1 MPVQTIFRNVQF
13 AADEPFREGRLPFDY
28 FLPRRAP
35 GQFLRF
41 ARPELGR
48 LSDRFSI
55 HSPILSQALDPRLA
69 AESRWRLENAFFD
82 QMRFDVVMHGQFLV
96 RGRTF
101 QGKRASSVATGVC
114 RSTTLVMRWTVTGPW
129 LHVRDARAAARRT
142 FHA

>member
-28 FLPRRAP
+28 FLPWRAP

-69 AESRWRLENAFFD
+69 AEIRCWLENAFFD
-82 QMRFDVVMHGQFLV
+82 QMRFNVVVHEQSLICA
-96 RGRTF
+96 RTF
-101 QGKRASSVATGVC
+101 QGKRA
-114 RSTTLVMRWTVTGPW
+114 LP
-129 LHVRDARAAARRT
+129 L
-142 FHA
+142 

>member
-28 FLPRRAP
+28 FLPWRAP

-69 AESRWRLENAFFD
+69 AESRWWLENAFFH
-82 QMRFDVVMHGQFLV
+82 QVRFNVVVHGQSLICA
-96 RGRTF
+96 RTF
-101 QGKRASSVATGVC
+101 QGKRA
-114 RSTTLVMRWTVTGPW
+114 L
-129 LHVRDARAAARRT
+129 LL
-142 FHA
+142 